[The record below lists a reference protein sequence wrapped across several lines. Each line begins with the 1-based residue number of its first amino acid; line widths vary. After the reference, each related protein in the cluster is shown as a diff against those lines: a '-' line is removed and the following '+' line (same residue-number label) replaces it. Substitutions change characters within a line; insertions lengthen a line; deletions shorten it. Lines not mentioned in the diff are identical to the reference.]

1 MNNYNCIPL
10 FFIVT
15 YNGVIFVIDFF
26 LLLISLILLLDN
38 KENFGDIIAAV
49 LLIYGIIILPFLCC
63 GCGLIRTLL
72 NINEN
77 NILQSKI
84 FAAFNLFSMIF
95 TFIFFFMN
103 NNLNLSNFFYLFLFM
118 VNILSMVSIMYLCYN
133 NMGYVEEDINDIEMV
148 QQPQHNQFIYP
159 PPIYPAI
166 QQPNYPFNPTIQQQP
181 NYPAIQPPNYPVL
194 INTNPSA
201 PIR

>member
-1 MNNYNCIPL
+1 MNNSNCIPL
-10 FFIVT
+10 FFIFT

-26 LLLISLILLLDN
+26 LLLISFVLLLDN
-38 KENFGDIIAAV
+38 KDNIGDIVAV
-49 LLIYGIIILPFLCC
+49 VTLIFGIIILPFLCC

-84 FAAFNLFSMIF
+84 FAAFNLISMIF
-95 TFIFFFMN
+95 TFIFFFLN
-103 NNLNLSNFFYLFLFM
+103 NNLNLNNFFYLFLFL
-118 VNILSMVSIMYLCYN
+118 VNILSIVSIMYLCYN

-148 QQPQHNQFIYP
+148 VQPQHNQFIYP
-159 PPIYPAI
+159 TPNYPAI
-166 QQPNYPFNPTIQQQP
+166 QQP
-181 NYPAIQPPNYPVL
+181 NYPAIQPPNYP
-194 INTNPSA
+194 SA